1 MHCALQ
7 AFEGIKQVGV
17 IGWGSQAP
25 AQAQNLR
32 ESLSEGRVDCKV
44 AIGLRAGSQS
54 FEEVSS
60 TQLHTCEIA
69 GLDWISSKHGAP
81 FAQPAKRC

>member
-1 MHCALQ
+1 MKSPASTLRICSTQ
-7 AFEGIKQVGV
+7 AFEGIKTVGV

-44 AIGLRAGSQS
+44 CIGLRPGSQS
-54 FEEVSS
+54 FEEACRSPV
-60 TQLHTCEIA
+60 IV
-69 GLDWISSKHGAP
+69 
-81 FAQPAKRC
+81 

>member
-1 MHCALQ
+1 MQ

-17 IGWGSQAP
+17 LGWGSQAP

-44 AIGLRAGSQS
+44 SIGLRAGSQS
-54 FEEVSS
+54 FEEVSA
-60 TQLHTCEIA
+60 LE
-69 GLDWISSKHGAP
+69 
-81 FAQPAKRC
+81 